1 LAAVAIAQFPEIRRL
16 KGLLEDSGARVA
28 QMSGSGGAVFGVFD
42 STEAAESAAD
52 KIRRRAPFAKVFAA
66 MTLLGESE

>member
-1 LAAVAIAQFPEIRRL
+1 
-16 KGLLEDSGARVA
+16 
-28 QMSGSGGAVFGVFD
+28 MSGSGGAVFGVFD